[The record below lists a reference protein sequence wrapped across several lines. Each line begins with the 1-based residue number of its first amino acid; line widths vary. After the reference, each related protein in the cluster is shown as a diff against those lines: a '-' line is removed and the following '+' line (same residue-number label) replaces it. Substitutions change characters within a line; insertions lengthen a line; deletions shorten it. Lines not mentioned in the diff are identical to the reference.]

1 MNYKSI
7 SLAVLATLA
16 LTSCKKD
23 IEVKEEF
30 KGQENVTEQTVA
42 PTSTEES
49 KTIQPKAIDP
59 NAKYGKMEFES
70 LDHDFGTINGTDQ
83 VETVFTFTNTG
94 DTDLVISK
102 AHGSCGCTVPEYPKQ
117 PIAPGAKGEIKVS
130 FSPKGKNGMQNKT
143 VTLNANTQTGVETLH
158 IKANIVK

>member
-16 LTSCKKD
+16 LVSCKK
-23 IEVKEEF
+23 EVDVTTNET
-30 KGQENVTEQTVA
+30 VTEQTVT
-42 PTSTEES
+42 PTT
-49 KTIQPKAIDP
+49 TIEPKVVDP
-59 NAKYGKMEFES
+59 NAKYGKMEFASAE
-70 LDHDFGTINGTDQ
+70 HDFGKINGDDK

-94 DTDLVISK
+94 DTDLLISDAK
-102 AHGSCGCTVPEYPKQ
+102 GSCGCTVPDYPKQ

-143 VTLNANTQTGVETLH
+143 VTLFTNTPAGFEKLTV
-158 IKANIVK
+158 KADIVK

>member
-7 SLAVLATLA
+7 TLAVLATLVFA
-16 LTSCKKD
+16 SCKK
-23 IEVKEEF
+23 EVRGTVTVSEPIATPAPVEEPQTSEPKE
-30 KGQENVTEQTVA
+30 
-42 PTSTEES
+42 
-49 KTIQPKAIDP
+49 IDP
-59 NAKYGKMEFES
+59 NAKYPKMEFATLE
-70 LDHDFGTINGTDQ
+70 HDFGTIKGEDK

-102 AHGSCGCTVPEYPKQ
+102 AVGSCGCTVPEYPKE
-117 PIAPGAKGEIKVS
+117 PIAPGKKGDIKVS

-143 VTLNANTQTGVETLH
+143 VTLTTNTATSIEKLT